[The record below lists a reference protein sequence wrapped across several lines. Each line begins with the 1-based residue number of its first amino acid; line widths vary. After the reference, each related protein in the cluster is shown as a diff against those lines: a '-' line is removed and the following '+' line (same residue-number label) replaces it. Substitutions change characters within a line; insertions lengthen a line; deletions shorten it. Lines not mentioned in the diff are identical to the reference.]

1 MVDMLIDEIVEVLD
15 GKIYTRIIDANDYE
29 YGKYDQCVKGIERV
43 KQYIKEGKNLK
54 VYRAI
59 TADKVELARN
69 AGYEVLEY
77 GDGDLCLMEI
87 DLEKEYITK
96 MNYLIASS
104 KIYLYSD
111 SQKTI

>member
-1 MVDMLIDEIVEVLD
+1 MIDLLIDEIVEVGD
-15 GKIYTRIIDANDYE
+15 GEIYTRIIDANDYE
-29 YGKYDQCVKGIERV
+29 DGKYGQCVKEIEHA
-43 KQYIKEGKNLK
+43 KQYIKEGNNLK
-54 VYRAI
+54 VYREI

-77 GDGDLCLMEI
+77 GDLYLMEI

-96 MNYLIASS
+96 MNHLIASS

>member
-1 MVDMLIDEIVEVLD
+1 MIDWLIDEIVEVGD
-15 GKIYTRIIDANDYE
+15 GEIYTRIIDANDYE
-29 YGKYDQCVKGIERV
+29 DDKYGQCVKEIERV
-43 KQYIKEGKNLK
+43 KQYIKEGENLK

-59 TADKVELARN
+59 NADKVELARN
-69 AGYEVLEY
+69 AGYKVEEY
-77 GDGDLCLMEI
+77 ADDDLYLMEI